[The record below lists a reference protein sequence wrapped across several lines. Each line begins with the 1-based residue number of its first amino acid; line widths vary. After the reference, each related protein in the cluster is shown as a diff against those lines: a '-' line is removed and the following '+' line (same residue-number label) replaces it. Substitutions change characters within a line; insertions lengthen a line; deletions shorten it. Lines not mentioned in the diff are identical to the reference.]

1 MQTQALGGGL
11 LIAVAALLWAIY
23 FLPTWARRRQFRVAE
38 HNALR
43 IQRTLRMLAETTEVP
58 TEVRVEA
65 SAREALAQERLLA
78 STERIAVAQ
87 QKARLADAKLA
98 ERKAALEAREVKRQA
113 ALMRRELIK
122 RSRPV
127 RLLRAAMAVL
137 LLVALIGMIA
147 GVVLGAV
154 GFGWTVLSASA
165 GLLLVSG
172 LTLFGIAPTPKHL
185 LEQRVATRQAPT
197 AVEQASAGE
206 RPMPAPAAQPVR
218 ERPHRRP
225 AATAAVKPRQATPQ
239 QSASP
244 EDVAAAQQLLERA
257 RAVAEAQQR
266 ASAQP
271 AGESSTADDAGVG
284 QRPAQRPPVRPGE
297 PQAVNR
303 ARLQTMGVIE
313 DLDTDLPNVDA
324 VLQRRRA
331 AS

>member
-11 LIAVAALLWAIY
+11 LLAVAALLWAIY
-23 FLPTWARRRQFRVAE
+23 FLPTWTKRRQFRVAE

-98 ERKAALEAREVKRQA
+98 ERKAALEAREARRQA

-127 RLLRAAMAVL
+127 RVLRAVMAIL
-137 LLVALIGMIA
+137 LLVSLIGMIA

-154 GFGWTVLSASA
+154 GFGWGALSASA
-165 GLLLVSG
+165 GLLLITG

-185 LEQRVATRQAPT
+185 LEQRVAARQAP
-197 AVEQASAGE
+197 ASVVQSPVAN
-206 RPMPAPAAQPVR
+206 RSAAAPAAVTVQEP
-218 ERPHRRP
+218 PLHRSP
-225 AATAAVKPRQATPQ
+225 AAAIPRQAETLEA
-239 QSASP
+239 ASS

-266 ASAQP
+266 ASAQAP
-271 AGESSTADDAGVG
+271 GLSSASAEALLG
-284 QRPAQRPPVRPGE
+284 QRSRQRPPVRPGE

-303 ARLQTMGVIE
+303 SRLQTMGVIE

>member
-11 LIAVAALLWAIY
+11 LLAAAALLWAIY
-23 FLPTWARRRQFRVAE
+23 FLPTWAKRRQFRVAE

-113 ALMRRELIK
+113 ALMRRELFK

-127 RLLRAAMAVL
+127 RVFRAVMAIL
-137 LLVALIGMIA
+137 LLVSLIGMIA

-154 GFGWTVLSASA
+154 GFGWAVLSASA
-165 GLLLVSG
+165 GLLLLSG
-172 LTLFGIAPTPKHL
+172 LTLFGLAPTPKHL
-185 LEQRVATRQAPT
+185 LEQRVSARQAP
-197 AVEQASAGE
+197 ASVV
-206 RPMPAPAAQPVR
+206 PSPAAD
-218 ERPHRRP
+218 RP
-225 AATAAVKPRQATPQ
+225 AAAPAGMAVQERPLRLSRVAAAPPRQAETLEA
-239 QSASP
+239 ASP
-244 EDVAAAQQLLERA
+244 EEVAVAQQLLERA

-266 ASAQP
+266 ASTQAPGQSRASAGAQ
-271 AGESSTADDAGVG
+271 VG
-284 QRPAQRPPVRPGE
+284 QRPKQRPPVRPGE
-297 PQAVNR
+297 PRAVDR
-303 ARLQTMGVIE
+303 SRLQTMGVIE